1 MEEQVKVDVENK
13 EQTSTVNNNLKTFS
27 RRARI
32 LIVLAAIVVFALMM
46 FINLKG
52 EYLKYA
58 EIGEKFVSVFEAKVK
73 NEYNV
78 FCISFI
84 LIFISI
90 FITNKIN
97 KKGLAVFFKEEKK
110 KMPKLLNKTLAFVI
124 ALVGAVVAT
133 KMLSSSFSE
142 FVNGAWFGNGKSD
155 PIFGYDIGIY
165 LFKIPFIQNLLT
177 FLMGFVIFLM
187 GYVAAYYV
195 VAFNKFFDGV
205 DAETLKN
212 SLFIKQIIAAVIVL
226 TVIVCVY
233 IGINSQMILT
243 QDMLTIED
251 DLGTE
256 LVGANNTDVTIKVW
270 GYRILTVVIF
280 VAVLRL
286 LKYVKKTNFKQCVI
300 SISIVPVYMV
310 GLFIVMLVFSIAVGG
325 NELEVERQYIQ
336 YNIDNTKEAYGI
348 DVKQTN
354 ISEYKTITYD
364 EIKNNQN
371 VIKNIPVISEKI
383 ISQAVTEQQENS
395 TYYSYDNTYLA
406 KYNDT
411 LMYITP
417 REIEEDSKITEN
429 NKTYRYTHGYSLIVN
444 TVNDQNDDGFSEYIL
459 SDYSKSDVLNIKEPR
474 IYFGLQTQSNIVVNV
489 DDVREYDH
497 PITATTFNENV
508 YDGPDG
514 KHYNFMDRVI
524 IALRDKNMKIVVL
537 EGYNKNSKIITTRN
551 VIERAKTILPEILYD
566 ENPYLVIDSQGDLV
580 WVIDGYTR
588 TDAYPYSQKTTID
601 IKGYK
606 EKINYIRNS
615 VKVLVDAY
623 TGETK
628 FYITDRSDPVIM
640 TYNNMY
646 SDLFEIKEIDPSI
659 SEHFIYPEFL
669 YNIQSSM
676 INMYHDVS
684 PDSLYRADDIWKIT
698 QKSAETNSS
707 ITGESMKPYYT
718 MVKTVDSSES
728 KLGLVLTY
736 NKLGKTNITSYL
748 VGTVENGK
756 SKLNLYKFNQENNVV
771 GIVQMNN
778 QIEQDETI
786 KAELEALNT
795 VGTKITKDMLLI
807 PINNSL
813 LYVEPVYQTN
823 LNEKN
828 NEIPVVKKVIVA
840 SGTTVAIG
848 DNLEEALQNLFT
860 DYAVDL
866 EFIDVENITE
876 LVDSLIKANQNL
888 SESMET
894 SDLELIGKDIKK
906 IRTIINQLENAR
918 KKEIENEAEKVI
930 EESSSIIDSLFG
942 EDEEIDN
949 DVENEIDENTIS
961 RRHKIINGDNDK
973 VLENVIK

>member
-1 MEEQVKVDVENK
+1 MEEKAKVDVKTK
-13 EQTSTVNNNLKTFS
+13 EDSNVEKNVKTFS
-27 RRARI
+27 RKARI
-32 LIVLAAIVVFALMM
+32 LIVIATIAIFALVM
-46 FINLKG
+46 FLNLKG
-52 EYLKYA
+52 SYLRYE
-58 EIGEKFVSVFEAKVK
+58 EIGEQYISVFETNLRNDV
-73 NEYNV
+73 NV
-78 FCISFI
+78 FCVSFV
-84 LIFISI
+84 LIFIAI
-90 FITNKIN
+90 FITNKLN
-97 KKGLAVFFKEEKK
+97 KKGLTVFFKEEKK
-110 KMPKLLNKTLAFVI
+110 KMPKLLNKTLAFII
-124 ALVGAVVAT
+124 ALIGAAIAT

-142 FVNGAWFGNGKSD
+142 FINGAWFGKND
-155 PIFGYDIGIY
+155 PVFGNDIGIY
-165 LFKIPFIQNLLT
+165 LFKIPFILELLK
-177 FLMGFVIFLM
+177 FFMGAVLFIIV
-187 GYVAAYYV
+187 YTAAYYI

-205 DAETLKN
+205 DVETLKS
-212 SLFIKQIIAAVIVL
+212 SLFVKQLIASVIILAICVCLIIA
-226 TVIVCVY
+226 
-233 IGINSQMILT
+233 INSQMILT
-243 QDMLTIED
+243 QNMITIED
-251 DLGTE
+251 ELRTE
-256 LVGANNTDVTIKVW
+256 LVGASKTDATIKVW
-270 GYRILTVVIF
+270 GYRILSVVMF
-280 VAVLRL
+280 LAVLRL

-300 SISIVPVYMV
+300 SVAIVPVYML
-310 GLFIVMLVFSIAVGG
+310 GLFIVMIVFSIVTGG
-325 NELEVERQYIQ
+325 NELEVEREYIK
-336 YNIDNTKEAYGI
+336 YNIDYTKEAYGI
-348 DVKQTN
+348 DINQTN
-354 ISEYKTITYD
+354 ISEYKTITYE
-364 EIKNNQN
+364 EIKNNQA

-383 ISQAVTEQQENS
+383 VSQAVTEHQENS

-406 KYNDT
+406 KYNDM

-429 NKTYRYTHGYSLIVN
+429 NKTYRYTHGYSLIAN
-444 TVNDQNDDGFSEYIL
+444 TVNDKDADGYSEYIL
-459 SDYSKSDVLNIKEPR
+459 SDYSKSDVLRIKEPR
-474 IYFGLQTQSNIVVNV
+474 IYFGLQTESDIVVNV
-489 DDVREYDH
+489 NSTNEYDY
-497 PITATTFNENV
+497 PITATTYNENV
-508 YDGPDG
+508 YDGPAG
-514 KHYNFMDRVI
+514 KNYNFMDRVI
-524 IALRDKNMKIVVL
+524 IALRDKNMKIISPD
-537 EGYNKNSKIITTRN
+537 GYNKDSKIITTRN
-551 VIERAKTILPEILYD
+551 IIERAKTILPEILYD
-566 ENPYLVIDSQGDLV
+566 ENPYLVIDSEGNLV

-615 VKVLVDAY
+615 VKILVDAY
-623 TGETK
+623 TGESK

-646 SDLFEIKEIDPSI
+646 SNLFETTDIDSSIKE
-659 SEHFIYPEFL
+659 HFVYPEFL
-669 YNIQSSM
+669 YNIQASM

-684 PDSLYRADDIWKIT
+684 ADSLYRADDIWKIT
-698 QKSAETNSS
+698 QKSAATNSA
-707 ITGESMKPYYT
+707 ITGEAMKPYYT
-718 MVKTVDSSES
+718 MVKTVDSDKS

-795 VGTKITKDMLLI
+795 VGTKVTKDMLLI

-828 NEIPVVKKVIVA
+828 NEVPIIKKIIVA

-866 EFIDVENITE
+866 EFIDVENVTE

-888 SESMET
+888 TESMET

-918 KKEIENEAEKVI
+918 KKELEKENEDLI
-930 EESSSIIDSLFG
+930 IDSSSIIDSLFDD
-942 EDEEIDN
+942 DETG
-949 DVENEIDENTIS
+949 DVENIVDENTIS
-961 RRHKIINGDNDK
+961 RRHKIINGDKDSK
-973 VLENVIK
+973 LENVIN

>member
-1 MEEQVKVDVENK
+1 MEEKAKVEVKTKENS
-13 EQTSTVNNNLKTFS
+13 STEKNVITFS
-27 RRARI
+27 RKVRI
-32 LIVLAAIVVFALMM
+32 LIVIATVAIFALIM
-46 FINLKG
+46 FFNIKG
-52 EYLKYA
+52 AYLRYE
-58 EIGEKFVSVFEAKVK
+58 EIGEKYISVLETNLRNDFNFFIV
-73 NEYNV
+73 
-78 FCISFI
+78 SFI
-84 LIFISI
+84 VIFISI
-90 FITNKIN
+90 FITNKMN
-97 KKGLAVFFKEEKK
+97 KKGLSIFFKEEKK

-124 ALVGAVVAT
+124 ALVGAAIAT
-133 KMLSSSFSE
+133 NMLSSSFSE
-142 FVNGAWFGNGKSD
+142 FVNGAWFGKND
-155 PIFGYDIGIY
+155 PVFGSDIGIY
-165 LFKIPFIQNLLT
+165 LFKIPFIQELLK
-177 FLMGFVIFLM
+177 FCMGAILVIIA
-187 GYVAAYYV
+187 YTAAYYV
-195 VAFNKFFDGV
+195 ISFNKFFDGIDV
-205 DAETLKN
+205 ETLKS
-212 SLFIKQIIAAVIVL
+212 SLFIKQLIAAVIALAVC
-226 TVIVCVY
+226 VCVY
-233 IGINSQMILT
+233 VALNAQMILT

-251 DLGTE
+251 ELRTE
-256 LVGANNTDVTIKVW
+256 LIGANKTDATIKVW
-270 GYRILTVVIF
+270 GYRILSVVMF
-280 VAVLRL
+280 LAVLRL
-286 LKYVKKTNFKQCVI
+286 LKYVKKTNFKQCVV
-300 SISIVPVYMV
+300 SVAIVPVYMV
-310 GLFIVMLVFSIAVGG
+310 GLFIVMIVFSIVTGG
-325 NELEVERQYIQ
+325 NELEVEREYIK
-336 YNIDNTKEAYGI
+336 YNIDYTKEAYGI
-348 DVKQTN
+348 DINQTN
-354 ISEYKTITYD
+354 ISEYKTITYE
-364 EIKNNQN
+364 EIKNNQD
-371 VIKNIPVISEKI
+371 VIKNIPVINEKI
-383 ISQAVTEQQENS
+383 VSQAVSEQQENS

-406 KYNDT
+406 KYNDM

-429 NKTYRYTHGYSLIVN
+429 NKTYRYTHGYSLIAN
-444 TVNDQNDDGFSEYIL
+444 TVNDQDEDGYSEYIL
-459 SDYSKSDVLNIKEPR
+459 SDYFKSDILKIKEPR
-474 IYFGLQTQSNIVVNV
+474 IYFGLQTDSNIVVNV
-489 DDVREYDH
+489 DSTNEYDY
-497 PITATTFNENV
+497 PITATTYNENV
-508 YDGPDG
+508 YDGPAG
-514 KHYNFMDRVI
+514 KHYDFMDRVI
-524 IALRDKNMKIVVL
+524 IALRDKNMKLISPD
-537 EGYNKNSKIITTRN
+537 GYKKDSKIITTRN

-566 ENPYLVIDSQGDLV
+566 ENPYLVIDSVGNLV

-601 IKGYK
+601 IEGYR

-615 VKVLVDAY
+615 VKILVDAY

-646 SDLFEIKEIDPSI
+646 SNLFETEEIDPSI
-659 SEHFIYPEFL
+659 KEHFIYPEFL

-684 PDSLYRADDIWKIT
+684 VDSLYRADDIWKIT
-698 QKSAETNSS
+698 QKSAATNSA
-707 ITGESMKPYYT
+707 ITGEAMKPYYT
-718 MVKTVDSSES
+718 MVKTVDSEKS

-795 VGTKITKDMLLI
+795 VGTKVTKDMLLI

-828 NEIPVVKKVIVA
+828 NEIPIIKKIIVA

-866 EFIDVENITE
+866 EFIDVENVTE

-918 KKEIENEAEKVI
+918 KKELEKEAEDVI
-930 EESSSIIDSLFG
+930 KESSSIIDSIFK
-942 EDEEIDN
+942 EDEDSVDLEDS
-949 DVENEIDENTIS
+949 ENIVDENTVS
-961 RRHKIINGDNDK
+961 RRHKIINGEKDSK
-973 VLENVIK
+973 VENVLN